1 MQTKEGDREEVSFL
15 YSRVSLPKKI
25 SMAEAVGCH
34 LCFKGLGPKKIK
46 NNKGL
51 GPFFQSLL
59 ALRFLNYI
67 GLILI
72 PKDLFTNTEL
82 VIKEEI
88 NFQSKRR
95 KYSQTVK
102 CEECINEGNVGWK
115 SRDHRSVQRSGV
127 HSHRTISRIMINL
140 WETMKG
146 VDTNFGTLTSVFYGF
161 SAVTIIILLC
171 IPIPGSP
178 SLNLI

>member
-34 LCFKGLGPKKIK
+34 LCFKGLGPKK
-46 NNKGL
+46 NKKLKKINKAL

-72 PKDLFTNTEL
+72 PKGLFTNTEL
-82 VIKEEI
+82 VIKEED
-88 NFQSKRR
+88 QLSKQ
-95 KYSQTVK
+95 KEKIFTN
-102 CEECINEGNVGWK
+102 CE
-115 SRDHRSVQRSGV
+115 
-127 HSHRTISRIMINL
+127 M
-140 WETMKG
+140 
-146 VDTNFGTLTSVFYGF
+146 
-161 SAVTIIILLC
+161 
-171 IPIPGSP
+171 
-178 SLNLI
+178 